1 MKEEELEQL
10 ALEAK
15 GDPRALE
22 KLVALNEGLLLRTA
36 AAASQK
42 YITKSDDEW
51 SVALAALYEAVEAFE
66 PDRGSFHALADMVI
80 RRRLLDYRRS
90 QCRYAGE
97 ISVSPGA
104 FDGDLGEDGD
114 EEFPLRLEAAGRAAS
129 REQEEIRTEILSI
142 TPVFAACGFSFFDLA
157 RSSPKAEKTRHA
169 CARVVGWMLQNPEEQ
184 RQMRSSGQLPLKKI
198 EKSTGV
204 PRKILERHRKYII
217 AAIEI
222 LSGEY
227 PCLAGYVRGVGK
239 ELER

>member
-42 YITKSDDEW
+42 YISKSDDEW
-51 SVALAALYEAVEAFE
+51 SVALAALYEAVEAFQ

-104 FDGDLGEDGD
+104 FDGDPGEDGD
-114 EEFPLRLEAAGRAAS
+114 EEFPLRLEVAGRAAS
-129 REQEEIRTEILSI
+129 REQEELRTEILSI
-142 TPVFAACGFSFFDLA
+142 TPVFATYGFFSSTWRDPPQRRKRPGTPVPGLWAGCFGIRRNKGKCGPRGSF
-157 RSSPKAEKTRHA
+157 R
-169 CARVVGWMLQNPEEQ
+169 
-184 RQMRSSGQLPLKKI
+184 
-198 EKSTGV
+198 
-204 PRKILERHRKYII
+204 
-217 AAIEI
+217 
-222 LSGEY
+222 
-227 PCLAGYVRGVGK
+227 
-239 ELER
+239 